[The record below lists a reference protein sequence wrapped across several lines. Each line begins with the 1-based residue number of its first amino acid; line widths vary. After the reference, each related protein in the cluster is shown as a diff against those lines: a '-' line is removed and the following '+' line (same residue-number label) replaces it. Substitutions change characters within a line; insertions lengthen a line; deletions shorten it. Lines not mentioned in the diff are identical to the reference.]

1 MRASGACGRARG
13 RRKARKEEKQEE
25 GGSVERAVGHII
37 KGIRLSEYFR
47 DTIKRLLYGDRE
59 LSALFVSSRYSPF
72 LSLSLP
78 HLPLLRG
85 ARSPTGVQEAR
96 LHSHPGA
103 RHLRSPVTW
112 PEATRCNLPVRT
124 RYHPLPIPP
133 AGGSYTCTGGYGV
146 QRLFFAAAKLHQL
159 ESEATAAISP
169 FYNVSGCLPP
179 SNLSLLF
186 FVSSNRGASQ
196 VFRVSLTFQSFWLFE
211 PEIPCIVVPL
221 LPP

>member
-1 MRASGACGRARG
+1 ME
-13 RRKARKEEKQEE
+13 EEKL
-25 GGSVERAVGHII
+25 GKKKNKRRVD
-37 KGIRLSEYFR
+37 RLSAPSG
-47 DTIKRLLYGDRE
+47 TLLKE
-59 LSALFVSSRYSPF
+59 SVCLSISATQLSAYCTVTVSCPPSSFPRVIPLSS

-186 FVSSNRGASQ
+186 FVSNNRRASQ

>member
-1 MRASGACGRARG
+1 MRASRACGRACG
-13 RRKARKEEKQEE
+13 RRKAWKEEKQEE

-72 LSLSLP
+72 PSLSLFP
-78 HLPLLRG
+78 SISPTPLASTRG

-124 RYHPLPIPP
+124 RYPILTPVPLLP
-133 AGGSYTCTGGYGV
+133 GGSYTCTGGYGV

-159 ESEATAAISP
+159 SSRAATAAISLSP
-169 FYNVSGCLPP
+169 FYNVSGCLASVRIFLP
-179 SNLSLLF
+179 LFLVF
-186 FVSSNRGASQ
+186 FVSEGPVKFFA
-196 VFRVSLTFQSFWLFE
+196 
-211 PEIPCIVVPL
+211 
-221 LPP
+221 